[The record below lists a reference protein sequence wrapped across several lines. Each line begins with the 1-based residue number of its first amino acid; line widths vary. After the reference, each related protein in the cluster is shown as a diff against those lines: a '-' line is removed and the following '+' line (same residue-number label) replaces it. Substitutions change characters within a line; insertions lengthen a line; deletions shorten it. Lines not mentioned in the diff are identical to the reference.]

1 MNWLDVLLGLLFVVG
16 LVGGYFQ
23 GLIRQTLSLG
33 ALVSAII
40 LGTYLQVPLAA
51 FLAFTFPEAST
62 ATTDTAA
69 FLLAVL
75 ILATALEGVQR
86 KAVPE
91 TRLVAIGLLD
101 RIAGI
106 LVAAVTVCLQM
117 SIALLALKFIV
128 TLPWPIGETFRL
140 LISRGMESSV
150 LAVALY
156 NLLVALVAVVG
167 RLLPEGK
174 PKFLTLI

>member
-33 ALVSAII
+33 AVVSAII

-51 FLAFTFPEAST
+51 FLTFTFPDAST

-75 ILATALEGVQR
+75 ALATALEAAQR

-91 TRLVAIGLLD
+91 TRLLAIGLLD

-106 LVAAVTVCLQM
+106 FVAMLTVCLQM

-140 LISRGMESSV
+140 LISRGMKSSV

-156 NLLVALVAVVG
+156 NLLVALVTAVG

>member
-1 MNWLDVLLGLLFVVG
+1 MNWLDVLLGLLLVVG
-16 LVGGYFQ
+16 LFGGYFQ
-23 GLIRQTLSLG
+23 GLIRQALSLG
-33 ALVSAII
+33 AVVCAII

-69 FLLAVL
+69 FLVAVL
-75 ILATALEGVQR
+75 VLATVLELAQR
-86 KAVPE
+86 KAVPV

-101 RIAGI
+101 RIAGLFI
-106 LVAAVTVCLQM
+106 AMVTVCLQM
-117 SIALLALKFIV
+117 SIALLALNFIV
-128 TLPWPIGETFRL
+128 AQPWPIGETFRL
-140 LISRGMESSV
+140 LISRGMKSSF

-156 NLLVALVAVVG
+156 NLLVVLVTVVG